1 MEILTEETIEY
12 KRVFAELQKAVLLM
26 DRILSEVTPPMSGE
40 RYLTA
45 EQIMAYLHI
54 SRRTLQNYRDRGI
67 IPYATIGGG
76 NILYPESKICKV
88 LEQNYY
94 NPEK

>member
-45 EQIMAYLHI
+45 VQIMAYLHI

-67 IPYATIGGG
+67 FPYATIGG